1 MNNTQLKKKFDKE
14 FHVEVVTVKKGD
26 LSYDYNTLKADP
38 KDIWSFILS
47 ALEEQRKEIEKE
59 IGTLIVEELLIA
71 NKEGQPT
78 SRLTSLA
85 VKIKNLSHKKETK
98 K

>member
-1 MNNTQLKKKFDKE
+1 MDTQLKKTAKE
-14 FHVEVVTVKKGD
+14 IKVDIIVGCKQWSVGHLNEKLDD
-26 LSYDYNTLKADP
+26 LLH
-38 KDIWSFILS
+38 S
-47 ALEEQRKEIEKE
+47 AVEEQRKQLEKE
-59 IGTLIVEELLIA
+59 IEMLIVEELLIA